1 MTKRYPLAAMFVV
14 AAAVAGACA
23 SSTPTQTEPTAE
35 ATAVPEPTATAEP
48 TSEPVASATASATVD
63 APPASTLPPPSG
75 RPPLMFEKTDKI
87 TETFG
92 ATPAAK
98 LVLKAEG
105 AWMRIPEYA
114 LGEGLLITFMLDK
127 KAPKK
132 AKGGA
137 GSVYRLNAQVPPAED
152 SRPVTSKGPA
162 FELRLPTAKV
172 ATPNLA
178 IGEMKKDD
186 KGKDTLVWKVVAP
199 KKTEEGFATFEIT
212 EFTNPILQITSEAP
226 SGG

>member
-1 MTKRYPLAAMFVV
+1 MSRIPLLLAFSCAAALAAC
-14 AAAVAGACA
+14 AA
-23 SSTPTQTEPTAE
+23 STPTQTEPTAE
-35 ATAVPEPTATAEP
+35 ATAAPEVTSEP
-48 TSEPVASATASATVD
+48 TSVPSADPVASGTAAVD

-75 RPPLMFEKTDKI
+75 RPPLMLEKTDKI
-87 TETFG
+87 TDMFG

-98 LVLKAEG
+98 LVLKNEG
-105 AWMRIPEYA
+105 GWFRIPEHA
-114 LGEGLLITFMLDK
+114 LTDGILITFMLDK
-127 KAPKK
+127 KPPKK

-137 GSVYRLNAQVPPAED
+137 GSVYRLNAQVPPSED
-152 SRPVTSKGPA
+152 SRPTTSRGPA

-178 IGEMKKDD
+178 IGEAGKDD
-186 KGKDTLVWKVVAP
+186 KGKDTIVWKVIAP

-212 EFTNPILQITSEAP
+212 AFTNPILQITSDAP